1 MQQNNR
7 WVQTLVV
14 LLVILAS
21 ALLISQ
27 VWTFLLQFSN
37 IFYLF
42 FVSWLLAFILRPL
55 ARWLSGRGMPYGLA
69 IGIVYLVLGLVLTL
83 GLWILI
89 PEITQQVK
97 HFVDSMTL
105 EITNLTDEGKTEAVR
120 LNSFWGIPKLL
131 NDWFPD
137 QTQLNQFYSD
147 MAKFAQQTSLDL
159 VKGTLAFAQGLAI
172 FFFQLILVLLLSF
185 YFMKDGERIS
195 AGITNLLPPR
205 WQDEIRLIGYSIE
218 RSFGG
223 FIRGQLVFAL
233 VYAILTVIVMVIP
246 PFSLGQ
252 FALIA
257 SIAAGTFMLIPL
269 VGNLLAF
276 IPPMLALLFTP
287 EKVELWWIFFLILF
301 IMQSI
306 MMNVLAPRIMSSAI
320 GIHPMYVW
328 AAILIGGQVAGIWGA
343 LFGIPIAGAMN
354 LIGRPVMRRIRH
366 TTTLYKALPE
376 SAITT
381 SAYLTGP
388 LAEAMAEG
396 RIPAEAVPPG
406 IIPDMAATVTFTPPP
421 APGAMPITP
430 STPIAM
436 PAPSPIPSP
445 ATSSPHVRPLSPT
458 ATATGPMHTSML
470 PTLPDDEEDEA
481 LLRPSPT
488 ITAKAW
494 RLAFVMLSRARKS
507 AWSRVQDRASSRR
520 QP

>member
-1 MQQNNR
+1 MQQQNNR

-14 LLVILAS
+14 LLVILAA

-27 VWTFLLQFSN
+27 IWTFLLQFSN

-42 FVSWLLAFILRPL
+42 FVSWLLSFILRPL
-55 ARWLSGRGMPYGLA
+55 AKWLSGRGMPYGLA

-83 GLWILI
+83 GLWLLI
-89 PEITQQVK
+89 PEITKQVDA
-97 HFVDSMTL
+97 FVKSMTA
-105 EITNLTDEGKTEAVR
+105 EIKALTEGTTEER
-120 LNSFWGIPKLL
+120 LSSFWQIPRLL
-131 NDWFPD
+131 NEWFPD
-137 QTQLNQFYSD
+137 QAQLNQFYSELGS
-147 MAKFAQQTSLDL
+147 FATQTAGDF
-159 VKGTLAFAQGLAI
+159 VKGTLAFAQGLAV

-205 WQDEIRLIGYSIE
+205 WQDEIRLAAYSIE

-233 VYAILTVIVMVIP
+233 VYAVLTVIVMVIP
-246 PFSLGQ
+246 PFNLGN

-257 SIAAGTFMLIPL
+257 SIASGMFMLIPL
-269 VGNLLAF
+269 IGNLLAF

-287 EKVELWWIFFLILF
+287 ASVELWWIFFLILF

-343 LFGIPIAGAMN
+343 LFGIPIAGAIN

-366 TTTLYKALPE
+366 TTTLYKALPA
-376 SAITT
+376 SAVTT

-396 RIPAEAVPPG
+396 RVPAESVPPG
-406 IIPDMAATVTFTPPP
+406 VIPDMAASVTFTLPP
-421 APGAMPITP
+421 ALGAIPPI
-430 STPIAM
+430 
-436 PAPSPIPSP
+436 
-445 ATSSPHVRPLSPT
+445 SPT
-458 ATATGPMHTSML
+458 PVTMPPAAGLPPSLISPTATGPMHTSML
-470 PTLPDDEEDEA
+470 PTLPDDEEDEEIV
-481 LLRPSPT
+481 RPTPT
-488 ITAKAW
+488 LTAKAW

-507 AWSRVQDRASSRR
+507 AWTRVQDRTSSRR